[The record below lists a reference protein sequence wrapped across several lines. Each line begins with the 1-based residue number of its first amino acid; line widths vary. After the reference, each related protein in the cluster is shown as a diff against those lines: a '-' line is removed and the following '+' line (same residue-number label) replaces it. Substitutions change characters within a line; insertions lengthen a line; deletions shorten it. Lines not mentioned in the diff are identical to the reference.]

1 MAAAKSA
8 KRELT
13 AEEKALVE
21 KVTKLVDEIVQ
32 VDVFD
37 KLGVEL
43 HESQEYVR
51 PALRHTKFAFPIAS
65 SINIQSGQKV
75 AVAV

>member
-8 KRELT
+8 KRDLT

-43 HESQEYVR
+43 HESQEYV
-51 PALRHTKFAFPIAS
+51 
-65 SINIQSGQKV
+65 
-75 AVAV
+75 